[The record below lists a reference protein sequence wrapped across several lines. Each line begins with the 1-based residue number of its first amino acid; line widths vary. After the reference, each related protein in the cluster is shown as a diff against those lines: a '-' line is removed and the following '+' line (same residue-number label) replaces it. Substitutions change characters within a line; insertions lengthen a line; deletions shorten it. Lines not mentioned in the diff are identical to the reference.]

1 MLILHKTS
9 NIIFS
14 FRGTFIAF
22 KTPETL
28 DNTEK
33 VLPAFNNLT
42 GPIRREL
49 CKHMVYVSV
58 ESAGTIVMN
67 EGEELDSWSV
77 LLSGQVEISYSN
89 GTTKHISVGES
100 FGVTPTLEKQ
110 YHRGVM
116 KTTAPDAQFVCIE
129 QAQYYD
135 VLHRGKENMI
145 EVLDP
150 NTGHVIMVQEKRQ
163 EGLVA
168 IRGTP
173 QALLTNLLEHESKA
187 DRFFIEDFLL
197 TSRIFL
203 NNMGAIG
210 DELLSWFEQPAYREK
225 VTRVVS
231 MWVNEHFCDFDSN
244 RDLLNFLEKF
254 ETRLEEKNM
263 PQQRDLLHLV
273 CESRPRDREIV
284 MSRKTPET
292 DLWFDV
298 RGGRDKGYPLF
309 ISKVEPGSPAEHAG
323 LKKGDM
329 LLQMNALNFVDM
341 NYDMA
346 MATLK
351 RNTDMK
357 FVVRTN
363 LFGYKKMLS
372 ELNGLKHNPRIVLEQ
387 KDTKRE
393 KKNKIFS
400 GLFGSKSKS
409 KSNVNAEVLPNH
421 PKHPSK
427 PKTPSHDSGSV
438 DNEQT
443 ELQGKFCRCLSI
455 YVIQSKEILTSTLGM
470 YIYIS
475 GGKVSHTQT
484 RTRRCQ

>member
-1 MLILHKTS
+1 MKDQALEALEKNKDDRTEIEIDLLHE
-9 NIIFS
+9 F
-14 FRGTFIAF
+14 
-22 KTPETL
+22 L
-28 DNTEK
+28 Q

-58 ESAGTIVMN
+58 EHSGTIVMN

-89 GTTKHISVGES
+89 GQKKQISVGES

-110 YHRGVM
+110 YHQGVM
-116 KTTAPDAQFVCIE
+116 TTTAPEAQFVCIE

-135 VLHRGKENMI
+135 VLHRGKENMV

-150 NTGHVIMVQEKRQ
+150 NTAQVIMVQEKRQ

-197 TSRIFL
+197 TSRIFMK
-203 NNMGAIG
+203 NMREIG
-210 DELLSWFEQPAYREK
+210 DCLLNWFEQPAYREK

-273 CESRPRDREIV
+273 CESRPRDREIIMV
-284 MSRKTPET
+284 RRTVET

-298 RGGRDKGYPLF
+298 RGGSDKGYPLF
-309 ISKVEPGSPAEHAG
+309 ISKVESGSPAETAG

-329 LLQMNALNFVDM
+329 LLQMNNQNFE
-341 NYDMA
+341 NMA
-346 MATLK
+346 FDTAMTTLRK
-351 RNTDMK
+351 NTDLK

-372 ELNGLKHNPRIVLEQ
+372 ELNGPKMNPRVGVQE
-387 KDTKRE
+387 TKE
-393 KKNKIFS
+393 AKKTTKHSKIFS
-400 GLFGSKSKS
+400 NFFSKSKNQ
-409 KSNVNAEVLPNH
+409 KSNLLPNH
-421 PKHPSK
+421 PKHPVK
-427 PKTPSHDSGSV
+427 PKTPSHDSGSA

-443 ELQGKFCRCLSI
+443 EFQG
-455 YVIQSKEILTSTLGM
+455 QSQLLGN
-470 YIYIS
+470 
-475 GGKVSHTQT
+475 
-484 RTRRCQ
+484 R